1 MIKRDYLERLV
12 EELAAITA
20 KALGLARETR
30 NDEARREIEAGYS
43 VVGIPALVI
52 ERLDAASIRMMAG
65 EKTGALIE
73 LLDADAAVSELRGD
87 TRRAQR
93 LTALRRALES

>member
-12 EELAAITA
+12 EELAALTA

-30 NDEARREIEAGYS
+30 NEEARREIEAGYS
-43 VVGIPALVI
+43 LVGVPALVI

-65 EKTGALIE
+65 EKTEALIK
-73 LLDADAAVSELRGD
+73 LLEADAAVSELRGD
-87 TRRAQR
+87 SRRAQR
-93 LTALRRALES
+93 LGALLRALQT